1 MSSIEVGVLVGVVLG
16 LLSIIFHLSI
26 IAKETFYFTPRTLY
40 RLTEMN
46 WFGCFLVSLLAWI
59 FNPIYCSMMIIG
71 YIIYTICE
79 FVYWI
84 LHVGRKG

>member
-1 MSSIEVGVLVGVVLG
+1 MSNMEGIVLAGILLG
-16 LLSIIFHLSI
+16 LLSVVIHIGAYDHNV
-26 IAKETFYFTPRTLY
+26 FYFTPWTLY
-40 RLTEMN
+40 KLTKMN

-71 YIIYTICE
+71 YIIYKICE

-84 LHVGRKG
+84 LHVGRN